1 MFEKSKNNKYD
12 INLGRDLLPAIGVDI
27 HYSESNF
34 TWDNISVAMVP
45 SGCWTQEKIS
55 TIAKS
60 WNEQKQELNVTEIFP
75 SNNKPI
81 AINQVADRQTHLS
94 SDEREQLRH
103 VLLDFSDLFQGTCGK
118 YNGDPV
124 SLELVPGSTPFY
136 WKPFSIPKAYKQVTK
151 DEIQRLQ
158 KLGLLTLVTS
168 SQWAAPAFI
177 IPKENN
183 TVRVI
188 TNFRVLNKC
197 LV

>member
-12 INLGRDLLPAIGVDI
+12 IILGRDLLPAIGVDI

-60 WNEQKQELNVTEIFP
+60 WNEQKQELNVTEILP
-75 SNNKPI
+75 ADNKSI
-81 AINQVADRQTHLS
+81 DMYQVADRLTHLLS
-94 SDEREQLRH
+94 NECEQLRH

-136 WKPFSIPKAYKQVTK
+136 WKPFFNSQGLRTSNKRRIKVVTK
-151 DEIQRLQ
+151 TRFTYTGHIISVGSTYLHH
-158 KLGLLTLVTS
+158 
-168 SQWAAPAFI
+168 SQE
-177 IPKENN
+177 K
-183 TVRVI
+183 
-188 TNFRVLNKC
+188 
-197 LV
+197 

>member
-1 MFEKSKNNKYD
+1 
-12 INLGRDLLPAIGVDI
+12 
-27 HYSESNF
+27 
-34 TWDNISVAMVP
+34 MVP

-60 WNEQKQELNVTEIFP
+60 WNEQKQELNVTEILP
-75 SNNKPI
+75 ADNKSI
-81 AINQVADRQTHLS
+81 DMYQVADRLTHLLS
-94 SDEREQLRH
+94 NECEQLRH

-158 KLGLLTLVTS
+158 KLGLLTPVASL
-168 SQWAAPAFI
+168 QWAAPIFI
-177 IPKENN
+177 IPKKNN

-188 TNFRVLNKC
+188 TNFRGLNKC
-197 LV
+197 LVRKPYPIPEIPDIF